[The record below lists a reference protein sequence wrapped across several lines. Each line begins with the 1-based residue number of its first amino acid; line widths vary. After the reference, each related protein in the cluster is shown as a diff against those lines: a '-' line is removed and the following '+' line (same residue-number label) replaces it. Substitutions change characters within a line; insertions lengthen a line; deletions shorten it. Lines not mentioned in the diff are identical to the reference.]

1 MKATPRMPL
10 ALLALYFLHAFCQTF
25 PMTAYGEWLFD
36 VIHMPPATTTL
47 YYSVSFFPWNLK
59 PLYGLLSDCVPLFGY
74 RRKSYI
80 LLCELVAA
88 ASLVLTA
95 TYVHSIAGAFVV
107 RLLDAVAEA
116 FAQLMLGLLLVNLTT
131 GDATSRSSAHVQAL
145 ANTVKNTASIAA
157 LALGIPVYRDKSISP
172 QTVIGWTSMLP
183 LTAAAV
189 CVLALQEM
197 PVYDFLRG
205 ESDASSGA
213 VDGMVRASSCGSWLS
228 SWWLPFK
235 RDLQRKAELIKPVL
249 PPMLF
254 FFLCNAL
261 PDDGTIWYQY
271 TFSLLEDHR
280 ECLQYMS
287 LAGMIGRFLSCLAYA
302 KWCTNKNVRS
312 VFLLSTV
319 CCVAAGLP
327 RLLLAP
333 PVVDLPVSVCTFS
346 TAESFITSFTSE
358 FALLQLLVVA
368 TYYCPANP
376 EVQGL
381 TYALFLSFMD
391 FGGVVSGVL
400 SSVVVLALGIVP
412 DPTSKIVDWSQ
423 LWIVVVIASVSQLL
437 VLVFL
442 CVLPEKV
449 DTSENTSVGGGRE
462 KLKSITMLSD
472 EPEKQPLLSEPE
484 AYADVRV

>member
-1 MKATPRMPL
+1 MAPSTPRMPL
-10 ALLALYFLHAFCQTF
+10 ALLALYFVHAFYMTF

-36 VIHMPPATTTL
+36 VLHMPPSTTTL
-47 YYSVSFFPWNLK
+47 YYSVTFFPWNLK
-59 PLYGLLSDCVPLFGY
+59 PLYGLLSDSFPLFGY

-80 LLCELVAA
+80 VICEVLAA
-88 ASLVLTA
+88 TSLVLTA

-107 RLLDAVAEA
+107 KLVDAIAEA
-116 FAQLMLGLLLVNLTT
+116 FAQLMLGILLVDLTT
-131 GDATSRSSAHVQAL
+131 GDATSRSSAHVQSL
-145 ANTVKNTASIAA
+145 ANGTRNAASIAA
-157 LALGIPVYRDKSISP
+157 LILGVPVYKDKNITP
-172 QTVIGWTSMLP
+172 QQVIGWTSLLP
-183 LTAAAV
+183 LTAVGV
-189 CVLALQEM
+189 CLLGLKET
-197 PVYDFLRG
+197 PVYEFLDSQEERSLELDG
-205 ESDASSGA
+205 MIPASSW
-213 VDGMVRASSCGSWLS
+213 SNTLK

-235 RDLQRKAELIKPVL
+235 RDLQHKMELIKPVL

-271 TFSLLEDHR
+271 TFSLLKDEH
-280 ECLQYMS
+280 ECVQYMS
-287 LAGMIGRFLSCLAYA
+287 LAGMIGRFLSCLSYA

-312 VFLLSTV
+312 VFLLSTM
-319 CCVAAGLP
+319 CSVAAGLP

-346 TAESFITSFTSE
+346 TVESFITSFTSE

-400 SSVVVLALGIVP
+400 SSFVVSALGIVP
-412 DPTSKIVDWSQ
+412 DPTTRIVDWSH
-423 LWIVVVIASVSQLL
+423 LWQVVVIASVGQLL

-442 CVLPEKV
+442 GVLPEKV
-449 DTSENTSVGGGRE
+449 DTSENTSVEGTRV
-462 KLKSITMLSD
+462 KLKSISMPSD
-472 EPEKQPLLSEPE
+472 EPEKQPLLMEPE
-484 AYADVRV
+484 EYADVRV

>member
-1 MKATPRMPL
+1 MKATPTMPL
-10 ALLALYFLHAFCQTF
+10 ALLALYFLHSFFMTF

-36 VIHMPPATTTL
+36 VIHMPPATTSL

-59 PLYGLLSDCVPLFGY
+59 PLYGLLSDSVPLFGY

-80 LLCELVAA
+80 VLCEVVAA
-88 ASLVLTA
+88 SSLVLTA
-95 TYVHSIAGAFVV
+95 VYVNSIAGAFVV
-107 RLLDAVAEA
+107 KLLDAVAEA
-116 FAQLMLGLLLVNLTT
+116 FAQLMLGIFLVHLTT
-131 GDATSRSSAHVQAL
+131 GDATSRSSAHVQSL
-145 ANTVKNTASIAA
+145 ANGVKNAASIAA
-157 LALGIPVYRDKSISP
+157 LTLGIPVYRDKNVTP
-172 QTVIGWTSMLP
+172 QEIIGWTSMLP
-183 LTAAAV
+183 LTAAGV
-189 CVLALQEM
+189 CLLGLQET
-197 PVYDFLRG
+197 PVYEDDSETDSRDVV
-205 ESDASSGA
+205 EVVPSST
-213 VDGMVRASSCGSWLS
+213 CGSVLET
-228 SWWLPFK
+228 WWLPFK

-261 PDDGTIWYQY
+261 PGDGTVWYQY
-271 TFSLLEDHR
+271 TFSLLEDQR

-287 LAGMIGRFLSCLAYA
+287 LAGVVGRFLSCLAYA

-319 CCVAAGLP
+319 SFVVAGLP

-368 TYYCPANP
+368 TYYCPADP

-400 SSVVVLALGIVP
+400 SSFLVSALGIVP
-412 DPTSKIVDWSQ
+412 DPTTKVVDWNR
-423 LWIVVVIASVSQLL
+423 LWLVVVIASVSQLL
-437 VLVFL
+437 VLAFL

-449 DTSENTSVGGGRE
+449 DTSENSSVGGGRT
-462 KLKSITMLSD
+462 KLKSISMLPD

>member
-1 MKATPRMPL
+1 MAIKPKAPVRVPL
-10 ALLALYFLHAFCQTF
+10 ALLALYFLHAFFMTF

-47 YYSVSFFPWNLK
+47 YYSVTFFPWNLK
-59 PLYGLLSDCVPLFGY
+59 PLYGLLSDSLPLFGY

-80 LLCELVAA
+80 ALCEVCAA
-88 ASLVLTA
+88 LSLLLTA
-95 TYVHSIAGAFVV
+95 SYVHSVAGAFVV
-107 RLLDAVAEA
+107 KLCDAVAEA
-116 FAQLMLGLLLVNLTT
+116 FAQIMLGILLVDLTS
-131 GDATSRSSAHVQAL
+131 GDATSRSSVHVQAL
-145 ANTVKNTASIAA
+145 ANGTKNAASIAA
-157 LALGIPVYRDKSISP
+157 LFLGIPVYRDKSIAP
-172 QTVIGWTSMLP
+172 QQIIGWTSALP
-183 LTAAAV
+183 LTAAGV
-189 CVLALQEM
+189 CLVGLKET
-197 PVYDFLRG
+197 PVSELGD
-205 ESDASSGA
+205 D
-213 VDGMVRASSCGSWLS
+213 SWS
-228 SWWLPFK
+228 EYSTMNDVTAWWQVFK
-235 RDLQRKAELIKPVL
+235 RDLQHKKELIKPVL
-249 PPMLF
+249 PAMFF

-261 PDDGTIWYQY
+261 PDDGTVWYQY
-271 TFSLLEDHR
+271 TFSLLADEH

-302 KWCTNKNVRS
+302 KWFTNRNVRS
-312 VFLLSTV
+312 VFFISTV
-319 CCVAAGLP
+319 CSVIAGLP

-333 PVVDLPVSVCTFS
+333 PVVELPVSVCTFG

-376 EVQGL
+376 DVQGL

-400 SSVVVLALGIVP
+400 TSLVVTAIGIVP
-412 DPTSKIVDWSQ
+412 DPVTKEVDWSR
-423 LWIVVVIASVSQLL
+423 LWLVVVIASVGQLL

-449 DTSENTSVGGGRE
+449 DTAENTSVTGGRG
-462 KLKSITMLSD
+462 KLKSVSVLSG

-484 AYADVRV
+484 AYADVCV